1 MNQRTIAFLSS
12 YPPTKCGLATFSAA
26 LREHLADHATQI
38 GVVRVLN
45 DQISKPELP
54 EVVEHLVTGSRSS
67 VAAALARLNTFDAVV
82 IQHEYGIF
90 GGIDGVDV
98 LEYAAGLKVPV
109 VVVMHT
115 VLSSPT
121 PLQRGILVELARSA
135 NMVITMSETAR
146 TRLIHLYGIPA
157 EHVTVIPH
165 GATDY
170 RNAALSAPSHKD
182 RPLILTWG
190 LLGPGKG
197 IEWAIDA
204 MPALR
209 GFNPRYLVTGQTHPD
224 GLFRNRRGQ
233 SGEWRGPAESGDCW
247 GRAIWALGDTATR
260 HSDSRVREVALAVF
274 DRSVRWRSP
283 SRRAMAYGTLGA
295 AAVLSVYPGHQG
307 AKAFLSATVR
317 RIVPREDEA
326 WLWPKERLSYAN
338 ALLPEALLA
347 AGTVL
352 PDSKAQR
359 DGLHLLDWLAD
370 IETSGNHLSVTPVR
384 GCDGL
389 TATGRNENQ
398 GAEST
403 LALIATRQ
411 NARLCLAVIA

>member
-38 GVVRVLN
+38 GVVRVLS

-54 EVVEHLVTGSRSS
+54 EVVGHLVTGSRSS

-98 LEYAAGLKVPV
+98 LEYVAGLKVPV

-121 PLQRGILVELARSA
+121 TLQRGILVELARSA
-135 NMVITMSETAR
+135 NVVITMSETAR

-170 RNAALSAPSHKD
+170 RNAALCAPSHKD

-209 GFNPRYLVTGQTHPD
+209 GFNPRYLVTGQTHPNVLARE
-224 GLFRNRRGQ
+224 GQRYRRSLIQRAERRGVSDLVEISDTYLDLPQ
-233 SGEWRGPAESGDCW
+233 LAELIASADVVLLPYEASDQVTSGVLIEGVAAGRPVVATSFPHATELLAGGSGLTVPPRSPA
-247 GRAIWALGDTATR
+247 AISEAL
-260 HSDSRVREVALAVF
+260 HRVLTEPALAAAMAAAAARQAPELFWGAVAE
-274 DRSVRWRSP
+274 RYRQVLLGVISE
-283 SRRAMAYGTLGA
+283 RRAA
-295 AAVLSVYPGHQG
+295 
-307 AKAFLSATVR
+307 
-317 RIVPREDEA
+317 
-326 WLWPKERLSYAN
+326 
-338 ALLPEALLA
+338 
-347 AGTVL
+347 
-352 PDSKAQR
+352 
-359 DGLHLLDWLAD
+359 
-370 IETSGNHLSVTPVR
+370 
-384 GCDGL
+384 
-389 TATGRNENQ
+389 
-398 GAEST
+398 
-403 LALIATRQ
+403 IA
-411 NARLCLAVIA
+411 